1 MSGMLDAEQLAEIV
15 SFLSNDRPDVKCEA
29 CDATSAAL
37 GSDDALA
44 NRQNVATMLEQDVP
58 KLLSKMIS
66 TPYPPGLISGKSIN
80 EVWKTRVQYH
90 SLNASSAL
98 VSIGGEMAA
107 ESFISSGII
116 GRIGELIM
124 EHTPAITQLRQMM
137 NNEARD
143 ANESERVVDAGIAFL
158 SNLTRTES
166 GSSAFL
172 DKESLVTKLI
182 SEFSS
187 NPPSGFDCFQH
198 VGSVVMNITQMERGR
213 KIILNTSTKYLG
225 KMVPFLRGVSVTR
238 RYGVAGAIRNVCF
251 EKDSSWW
258 LLNEF
263 KIIDTICFP
272 LCGPEGFDI
281 DDKVGMNPEFWLA
294 GIDKKRD
301 PEADIRHLLV
311 EAILLLCACG
321 RRARETLR
329 EKQVYAVIKVL
340 DLSEENEEVSN
351 KIDECVQYLMRDE
364 EGEENTEP
372 VRILEEHELT
382 SSKVVKPKPGESY
395 DSID

>member
-37 GSDDALA
+37 GSGEFPRFQRTPHCEHHTNHTPPPLPSPDDALA

-137 NNEARD
+137 NNEVR
-143 ANESERVVDAGIAFL
+143 SCKERSDNG
-158 SNLTRTES
+158 RTS
-166 GSSAFL
+166 Y
-172 DKESLVTKLI
+172 I
-182 SEFSS
+182 FSK
-187 NPPSGFDCFQH
+187 F
-198 VGSVVMNITQMERGR
+198 SVCQ
-213 KIILNTSTKYLG
+213 
-225 KMVPFLRGVSVTR
+225 
-238 RYGVAGAIRNVCF
+238 
-251 EKDSSWW
+251 
-258 LLNEF
+258 
-263 KIIDTICFP
+263 
-272 LCGPEGFDI
+272 
-281 DDKVGMNPEFWLA
+281 
-294 GIDKKRD
+294 
-301 PEADIRHLLV
+301 
-311 EAILLLCACG
+311 
-321 RRARETLR
+321 
-329 EKQVYAVIKVL
+329 
-340 DLSEENEEVSN
+340 
-351 KIDECVQYLMRDE
+351 
-364 EGEENTEP
+364 
-372 VRILEEHELT
+372 
-382 SSKVVKPKPGESY
+382 
-395 DSID
+395 